1 MSTKTPN
8 FNLLKPE
15 LTDAADIT
23 KYNTNWDIID
33 NNLGKVNRTVPIEKG
48 GTGGITA
55 EQARDNLGVTE
66 AINKLKENVESN
78 YIPTSEKGAA
88 SGVATL
94 GEDSKVPANQLPD
107 MDYVKSSE
115 KGAANGVATL
125 GTDRKLLN
133 TQLPNI
139 PKGVEVFTR
148 HGDGNTSFTLSFSSK
163 PKLIYYMSMD
173 VSGYDSV
180 KVVGFNG
187 YNYSIIDYYD
197 AINKQYTRHSYS
209 NLFTFGSTT
218 TVKTVENDGT
228 FITDSKFTA
237 EIANKS
243 NKTYLVIG
251 VL

>member
-66 AINKLKENVESN
+66 AINRLKANVESS
-78 YIPTSEKGAA
+78 YIPT
-88 SGVATL
+88 
-94 GEDSKVPANQLPD
+94 
-107 MDYVKSSE
+107 SE

-125 GTDRKLLN
+125 GADGKLLN
-133 TQLPNI
+133 KQLPNI

-148 HGDGNTSFTLSFSSK
+148 YGDGNTSFTLSFSSK

-187 YNYSIIDYYD
+187 HNYSIIDYYD
-197 AINKQYTRHSYS
+197 TINKQYTRYSYS

-237 EIANKS
+237 EVANKS
-243 NKTYLVIG
+243 NTMYLVIG

>member
-66 AINKLKENVESN
+66 AINVVKENVESN

-88 SGVATL
+88 
-94 GEDSKVPANQLPD
+94 
-107 MDYVKSSE
+107 
-115 KGAANGVATL
+115 NGVATL
-125 GTDRKLLN
+125 GPDGKLLN

-148 HGDGNTSFTLSFSSK
+148 HGDGNTSFTLKFSSK
-163 PKLIYYMSMD
+163 PKLIYYMSME

-180 KVVGFNG
+180 KVIGFNG

-197 AINKQYTRHSYS
+197 TINNQYTRHSYS